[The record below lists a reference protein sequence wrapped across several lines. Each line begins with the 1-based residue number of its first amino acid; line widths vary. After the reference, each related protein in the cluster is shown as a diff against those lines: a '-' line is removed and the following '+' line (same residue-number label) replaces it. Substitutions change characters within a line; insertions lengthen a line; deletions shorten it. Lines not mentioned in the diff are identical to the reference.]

1 GNSRPSLSNSAL
13 LKPRSPRV
21 PNVNVDLLKRLCEVP
36 GVPGRE
42 ERVRAL
48 IEKEVKGLF
57 DEMHTDTMG
66 SLICRRGPR
75 PAKGKKLARAKGSGV
90 GRNGRPTRV
99 MHLCHMD

>member
-1 GNSRPSLSNSAL
+1 MGLGRAIKQGMGGGEVRTGGGDRWW
-13 LKPRSPRV
+13 KPGPAPIGYAIGPPIPEPAV
-21 PNVNVDLLKRLCEVP
+21 PDINVGLLKRLCETP

-57 DEMHTDTMG
+57 DSVTTDPMG

-75 PAKGKKLARAKGSGV
+75 GA
-90 GRNGRPTRV
+90 
-99 MHLCHMD
+99 